1 MKTIRSGE
9 LKYLLAQIAVV
20 AGLFALV
27 LWAFLQTSEQV
38 VYRKIEKEPK
48 IEQKSGDIWLCGVC
62 AYEHSEWCL
71 KMEVKHLMQLYE
83 IRFPEVVFAQ
93 FILETDWG
101 TSRLFLENLNPFG
114 MKQARQRVTASLG
127 ACRIGFATFSS
138 LNSAIID
145 KRIWQ
150 TLFFHGSTMDEYLEF
165 IGRVYAE
172 DEDYIDKIRAIMRQN
187 LWEFNNQ

>member
-20 AGLFALV
+20 VGLGALV
-27 LWAFLQTSEQV
+27 LWASLQTNEQV
-38 VYRKIEKEPK
+38 CLEIKKEPK
-48 IEQKSGDIWLCGVC
+48 IGDIWICGAC
-62 AYEHSEWCL
+62 FEDEWCP
-71 KMEVKHLMQLYE
+71 KREVRYLMQIYE

-93 FILETDWG
+93 FILETGWG

-114 MKQARQRVTASLG
+114 MKYPRQRVTASIG

-150 TLFFHGSTMDEYLEF
+150 TLFFHGSSMDEYLDF